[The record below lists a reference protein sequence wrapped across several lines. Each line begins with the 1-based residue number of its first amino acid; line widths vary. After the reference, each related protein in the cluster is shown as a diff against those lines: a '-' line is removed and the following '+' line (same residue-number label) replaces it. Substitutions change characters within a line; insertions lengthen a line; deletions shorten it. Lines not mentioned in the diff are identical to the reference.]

1 MRGFLSAVRW
11 PTFRRVWT
19 VATLQQ
25 FGYWFCSIA
34 FQWLVAAKTNH
45 DVLIL
50 SLLYACMVGPILVF
64 SVPAGVLADLRDRR
78 TVMSWVQIAVLM
90 ISTATAALV
99 VAGRTPV
106 WALIVCAT
114 AVGTAHSFSM
124 PASQALVAN
133 SVPSADLRSAVVLQS
148 IGINL
153 ARILGPALAG
163 LIILVWGPPDSLL
176 VYGGLGL
183 VSMLVLWRLVPPA
196 PPATRVTSERFGARI
211 RSGMNHARTHPPAAA
226 ALAVVA
232 TTSLFGASY
241 LAQLPALAARISADP
256 RAFVLLT
263 SAGGVGS
270 LIGVLSVG
278 IRGYG
283 PPSVTPAGVMLVLLG
298 AVMVGLGFSRLLWL
312 EVGLIAFAG
321 GLQFGVMTHCASVI
335 QQVVDDDHRGRVMS
349 LYSLCWGGLL
359 PVGGLMLGI
368 GWHFAGAL
376 AALVASGSIAMAVA
390 GYLLRPSG
398 RAVVAPAPQARRLA
412 EAVPEPSYE

>member
-1 MRGFLSAVRW
+1 
-11 PTFRRVWT
+11 
-19 VATLQQ
+19 
-25 FGYWFCSIA
+25 
-34 FQWLVAAKTNH
+34 
-45 DVLIL
+45 
-50 SLLYACMVGPILVF
+50 
-64 SVPAGVLADLRDRR
+64 
-78 TVMSWVQIAVLM
+78 
-90 ISTATAALV
+90 
-99 VAGRTPV
+99 VAG
-106 WALIVCAT
+106 
-114 AVGTAHSFSM
+114 
-124 PASQALVAN
+124 
-133 SVPSADLRSAVVLQS
+133 
-148 IGINL
+148 
-153 ARILGPALAG
+153 
-163 LIILVWGPPDSLL
+163 
-176 VYGGLGL
+176 
-183 VSMLVLWRLVPPA
+183 
-196 PPATRVTSERFGARI
+196 ERFGARI
-211 RSGMNHARTHPPAAA
+211 RSGLNHARTRPPAAA

-278 IRGYG
+278 IRQHG
-283 PPSVTPAGVMLVLLG
+283 PPSVTPAAAMLVLLG

-376 AALVASGSIAMAVA
+376 AALVASGSIAVAFA
-390 GYLLRPSG
+390 GYLLRPGG
-398 RAVVAPAPQARRLA
+398 RVVVAPEPQARRLG
-412 EAVPEPSYE
+412 EALREPSY